1 MDGPRL
7 SSRGW
12 EAERALHVLVVEH
25 DASVLDRTSTR
36 LLAEGCDISTRRY
49 PRGLPELVERLRPD
63 LVLLDVL
70 TPGLDGQELFVLLAR
85 CRPNALPAIVLH
97 SKLSRPM
104 LRTVLDLD
112 DVLGVIHKTDDDDEF
127 SEGEDLPSEEDGVEL
142 SDPALTALN
151 VLSIVATKRYPYGGF
166 FEDDADETR
175 REWGGEDTPN
185 PYSVQEDDE

>member
-7 SSRGW
+7 SRGW
-12 EAERALHVLVVEH
+12 EGDRALHVLVVEH
-25 DASVLDRTSTR
+25 DARVLDRTCTR
-36 LLAEGCDISTRRY
+36 LLAEGCDVSTRRS
-49 PRGLPELVERLRPD
+49 PRGLPELVERMRPD

-112 DVLGVIHKTDDDDEF
+112 DVLGVIHKTENDDEF
-127 SEGEDLPSEEDGVEL
+127 SENFRRLLDLLYTGGQL
-142 SDPALTALN
+142 KTALAQSW
-151 VLSIVATKRYPYGGF
+151 VPAVSGTHRVA
-166 FEDDADETR
+166 DAEEVVVRPRALR
-175 REWGGEDTPN
+175 RP
-185 PYSVQEDDE
+185 